1 MAPEAFL
8 QNQTDEAGLEIKIG
22 RASDIW
28 SLGCIFY
35 QMVYGHTPFAELS
48 FYSKITAITNP
59 HHKINYPRVSNPWLL
74 DIIKRCLIWD
84 RRKRLRIPEL
94 LEHPF
99 IQPHLAPFCS
109 RCEQIYQTLART
121 PSSERSQV
129 DDSILSSYGTW
140 GHKCVSGNS
149 GHSGHDSPT

>member
-35 QMVYGHTPFAELS
+35 QMVYGQTPFAELT

-74 DIIKRCLIWD
+74 DIMKRCLTWD

-99 IQPHLAPFCS
+99 IQPQELL
-109 RCEQIYQTLART
+109 EQIYQKLART

-129 DDSILSSYGTW
+129 IDLILSSYGSW
-140 GHKCVSGNS
+140 GHKYVSGNS
-149 GHSGHDSPT
+149 GHSGHESPT